1 MNQQLTIDLDF
12 IRQPFLLATNTS
24 LSGISCLVF
33 ALIITTFTWQSY
45 LNQQTILANNISQLE
60 RYNKQLKPA
69 KLLLAKPEIVMEAKQ
84 IQQIKQTVS
93 ALTAPWDTLLDG
105 IEQTD
110 MQNIV
115 LLSVTPNL
123 KKQQLLLT
131 GEAKDLAS
139 VLQYIKQLEMQPM
152 LGQVYLQKHT
162 VDLTSSAK
170 QVSFNVTANWKI

>member
-1 MNQQLTIDLDF
+1 MNQQSTIDLDF
-12 IRQPFLLATNTS
+12 IKQPFLSATNVS
-24 LSGISCLVF
+24 LLGISCLLF
-33 ALIITTFTWQSY
+33 ALIIATFTWQSY
-45 LNQQTILANNISQLE
+45 LNQQASLANNISQLE
-60 RYNKQLKPA
+60 QYNKQLKPA
-69 KLLLAKPEIVMEAKQ
+69 KSLLAKPEMVIEAKE

-93 ALTAPWDTLLDG
+93 ALTAPWDALLDG

-115 LLSVTPNL
+115 LLSLTPNL

-152 LGQVYLQKHT
+152 LSQVYLQKHT
-162 VDLTSSAK
+162 VDITNSAK
-170 QVSFNVTANWKI
+170 QVSFNVSANWKI